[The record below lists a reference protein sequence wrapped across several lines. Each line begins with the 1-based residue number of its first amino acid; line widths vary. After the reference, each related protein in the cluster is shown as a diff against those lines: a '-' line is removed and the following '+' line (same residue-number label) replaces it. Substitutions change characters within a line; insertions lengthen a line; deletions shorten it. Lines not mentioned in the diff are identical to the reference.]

1 MNKNL
6 NRSAL
11 IGLAFITSL
20 VMIYFGIN
28 FLKGINI
35 FKRQNQYYA
44 VFEDVSKL
52 LISSPVYVKG
62 YQIGLINTI
71 NIISTEPMQFAVGI
85 NLDEGIRITEGSYL
99 EYGIDMFGAST
110 VNLFMAPSGVYLQP
124 GDTITGGKETGL
136 MDDVAGMMP
145 MADSIIQRI
154 DSVLFSLNKI
164 LSHPSW
170 ERSINGIG
178 QTIEQLNNSSAS
190 LNRIVGSLEKELPE
204 IGNNLASVSNDLKDF
219 SGGLSQLDIKTT
231 FISIDET
238 ANNLK
243 LLTGKLNSNDNSL
256 GLLLNDTKLYD
267 SLSVTLDTAS
277 KLLEDIRQNPERY
290 LTVRV
295 RLF

>member
-1 MNKNL
+1 M
-6 NRSAL
+6 
-11 IGLAFITSL
+11 
-20 VMIYFGIN
+20 
-28 FLKGINI
+28 
-35 FKRQNQYYA
+35 
-44 VFEDVSKL
+44 
-52 LISSPVYVKG
+52 
-62 YQIGLINTI
+62 
-71 NIISTEPMQFAVGI
+71 
-85 NLDEGIRITEGSYL
+85 
-99 EYGIDMFGAST
+99 
-110 VNLFMAPSGVYLQP
+110 
-124 GDTITGGKETGL
+124 
-136 MDDVAGMMP
+136 
-145 MADSIIQRI
+145 
-154 DSVLFSLNKI
+154 
-164 LSHPSW
+164 SHPSW